1 MPRRHLCSKYS
12 LQILIYLAAV
22 TSCAEISTNDG
33 RASAGGG
40 RERYAFF
47 ALRSCHQVLGDD
59 SGEFFSPDYLCSNPP
74 VWCNWTIHVS
84 PGKRL
89 ELYLE
94 DLTPSDTCQQKS
106 DQIHLDES
114 PAGAGGQRI
123 LERCWRKAR
132 YISVSNTVQVV
143 LLINGN
149 RPVPYR
155 GFYGRYK
162 AFGSL
167 DSPDP
172 MYEDIPVEV
181 IEAALGG
188 DEDETD
194 AVTGPPPGVRD
205 VTADAQ
211 PSGVN
216 TQTTSAGLTNTVRF
230 GSSVTNELPLGKRE
244 TWEKNP
250 GDSSPRVVASGYHG
264 NDAVDDDENF
274 FATSQEETQ
283 HNQPESGPA
292 QTRPRYQTAYSQISD
307 MTLSAHTHVPHLK
320 AATRSPSAM
329 RRNVDAQA
337 HSSSQTELVRART
350 APDAGGV
357 RGGPRDDEE
366 GVSMETTATYS
377 SITLPVMQPKL
388 HRKSKEI
395 TGYQQTLQNVTHN
408 RHLPGE
414 LLFEVSV
421 EVNLGPEH
429 HEESS
434 SLRSAL
440 ETMIR
445 EAFGHFT
452 PKSLDFK
459 RLKKL
464 SSGVLF
470 IVWLQFEKAAVGL
483 QTHGDLQSR
492 LQGLQ
497 GRTITSQ
504 STKTQG
510 VIASVST
517 EDINECETRMVVC
530 DAHAECVN
538 RFGSYSCHCTHGYR
552 EVPHGPGDGVCMA
565 STEPDCSWTPSPT
578 ILRGV
583 YIVLGLL
590 MLLIM
595 LMLLVAFFL
604 YHRYYRGSFLPHCQ
618 KTSASSVVETA
629 ANYDDTNNNTGSDG
643 NGGAN
648 PSISPPPP
656 PPMRMPK
663 DGHRSLDLQL
673 LRFSSLVPPDGFR
686 SKIHTEKHQF

>member
-1 MPRRHLCSKYS
+1 MPGRHLWSKYS
-12 LQILIYLAAV
+12 LLMLICLTALI
-22 TSCAEISTNDG
+22 SSEEISTNDG
-33 RASAGGG
+33 QASAGGG
-40 RERYAFF
+40 HERYAFF
-47 ALRSCHQVLGDD
+47 ALRSCHQVLRDN

-74 VWCNWTIHVS
+74 VWCNWTIQVS

-123 LERCWRKAR
+123 LERCWRRAR
-132 YISVSNTVQVV
+132 YISEFNTVQVV

-149 RPVPYR
+149 RPIPYR

-162 AFGSL
+162 AFRSL

-172 MYEDIPVEV
+172 IYEEV
-181 IEAALGG
+181 IKAAIGG

-194 AVTGPPPGVRD
+194 AVTGPPPGVRG
-205 VTADAQ
+205 VTADIQ
-211 PSGVN
+211 PSDVN
-216 TQTTSAGLTNTVRF
+216 TQTTSVRF

-250 GDSSPRVVASGYHG
+250 GDSTTDSSPRVVTSGNYS
-264 NDAVDDDENF
+264 NDAVDDDGAFYDENV
-274 FATSQEETQ
+274 FAMSQKEAQ
-283 HNQPESGPA
+283 HNQLESRPA
-292 QTRPRYQTAYSQISD
+292 QIHRRYQAANSQISE
-307 MTLSAHTHVPHLK
+307 MTLSAHTHVPHVK
-320 AATRSPSAM
+320 PAVRSPSAM
-329 RRNVDAQA
+329 RRNVDAQV
-337 HSSSQTELVRART
+337 HSSRARM

-357 RGGPRDDEE
+357 RVGQRDDEE
-366 GVSMETTATYS
+366 GVSMETTATES
-377 SITLPVMQPKL
+377 SVTLPVIQPKL
-388 HRKSKEI
+388 DRKSKEK
-395 TGYQQTLQNVTHN
+395 THHQQTLQNVTHN

-421 EVNLGPEH
+421 EVNLEAEH

-445 EAFGHFT
+445 EAFGHLT

-470 IVWLQFEKAAVGL
+470 MVWLQFEKAAVGL
-483 QTHGDLQSR
+483 QTHGDLQSS

-497 GRTITSQ
+497 GRTIKSL

-517 EDINECETRMVVC
+517 EEINECEAQMVVC

-538 RFGSYSCHCTHGYR
+538 QFGSYSCHCIHGYR
-552 EVPHGPGDGVCMA
+552 EVPHGPGASVCME
-565 STEPDCSWTPSPT
+565 STEPDCSWTSSPT
-578 ILRGV
+578 ILSGV
-583 YIVLGLL
+583 YIVVGLL

-618 KTSASSVVETA
+618 KTSTSSVVETTV
-629 ANYDDTNNNTGSDG
+629 NDNVNNNTRSDG
-643 NGGAN
+643 SGGAR
-648 PSISPPPP
+648 PSRFPPPP
-656 PPMRMPK
+656 PPMRRPK

-686 SKIHTEKHQF
+686 SKIHTEKPQF

>member
-1 MPRRHLCSKYS
+1 MPRRHLWSKYS
-12 LQILIYLAAV
+12 LLILIYLTAL
-22 TSCAEISTNDG
+22 TRSAEISTNDG
-33 RASAGGG
+33 QASAGVG
-40 RERYAFF
+40 RDRYAFF
-47 ALRSCHQVLGDD
+47 ALRSCHQVLRDN
-59 SGEFFSPDYLCSNPP
+59 SGEIFSPDYLCSNPP
-74 VWCNWTIHVS
+74 VWCNWTIQVS

-94 DLTPSDTCQQKS
+94 DLTPSDTCQNKI

-132 YISVSNTVQVV
+132 YISVFNTVQVV

-167 DSPDP
+167 D
-172 MYEDIPVEV
+172 EDVM
-181 IEAALGG
+181 EAALGG
-188 DEDETD
+188 VEDETD
-194 AVTGPPPGVRD
+194 GVTSPPPGVRD
-205 VTADAQ
+205 VTADIR

-216 TQTTSAGLTNTVRF
+216 TQATSTGLTNS
-230 GSSVTNELPLGKRE
+230 GSSVTIELPLGKRE
-244 TWEKNP
+244 TWDKNP
-250 GDSSPRVVASGYHG
+250 GDSTTDSSPRVVVSDYNI
-264 NDAVDDDENF
+264 NDAIDDDDDDDVYDENF
-274 FATSQEETQ
+274 LVTSLKQTETQ

-292 QTRPRYQTAYSQISD
+292 QIRPRYQGAYSQTSD
-307 MTLSAHTHVPHLK
+307 MTLSAHTHVPHVK
-320 AATRSPSAM
+320 AVTRSPSAM

-337 HSSSQTELVRART
+337 RSSDQTEQVRART
-350 APDAGGV
+350 AE
-357 RGGPRDDEE
+357 DEE
-366 GVSMETTATYS
+366 GVSMETTVTDS
-377 SITLPVMQPKL
+377 SITLPVIQPKL
-388 HRKSKEI
+388 HRKSKEK
-395 TGYQQTLQNVTHN
+395 TPYQQTLKNVPHN
-408 RHLPGE
+408 RHFPGE

-421 EVNLGPEH
+421 EVDLEPEP

-445 EAFGHFT
+445 ETLGRLT

-483 QTHGDLQSR
+483 QTDGVLQSS

-497 GRTITSQ
+497 GRTIRSQ

-510 VIASVST
+510 IIASVST
-517 EDINECETRMVVC
+517 EDINECETQMVVC

-538 RFGSYSCHCTHGYR
+538 QFGSYSCHCIHG
-552 EVPHGPGDGVCMA
+552 ETGASVCMV
-565 STEPDCSWTPSPT
+565 STEPDCSWTPPPT

-583 YIVLGLL
+583 YTIIGLL
-590 MLLIM
+590 MLLIV
-595 LMLLVAFFL
+595 LMLLVGFFL
-604 YHRYYRGSFLPHCQ
+604 YRRYYRGSFLPQCQ

-629 ANYDDTNNNTGSDG
+629 AHDNVNNNSRSDG
-643 NGGAN
+643 SCGAN
-648 PSISPPPP
+648 RFIFPPPP
-656 PPMRMPK
+656 PPMRMHK
-663 DGHRSLDLQL
+663 DGHRSLDLPL
-673 LRFSSLVPPDGFR
+673 LHFSSLVPPDRFR
-686 SKIHTEKHQF
+686 SKIRAEKPPF